1 LSQTEADSST
11 RACHFYTLCGWHTR
25 SDIPLTRVP
34 KSARGGEDI
43 DIYIQIAPG
52 DSPIAK
58 NQARFIEHSVG
69 SSLIGIENVA
79 DFEISGG
86 RLIRI
91 WPTIRAKQKDIEIFL
106 FGMVWATLCHQ
117 RGMLPLHASA
127 IVTKGGITAFAG
139 HSGAGKS
146 TTAALLSSFGY
157 EVLADDILPVSF
169 DQNSMPGAWPYLRRL
184 KLHRDPMTRL
194 AFTAAEMVGETLDK
208 GKYFVQPESTGDD
221 RWRRLERLYLL
232 ENSITGSVTIEQI
245 NGVDAVRAL
254 VEQTYQFN
262 FVVGTKRFG
271 DHLAF
276 CARLASKILIYR
288 LRSPPGDVGKER
300 ASAICAH
307 LEGRELNTDQVS

>member
-1 LSQTEADSST
+1 MSQKEAVSST

-25 SDIPLTRVP
+25 SDIPLTGVP
-34 KSARGGEDI
+34 KSARRGEGIDI
-43 DIYIQIAPG
+43 DIQIAPG
-52 DSPIAK
+52 NSPIVK
-58 NQARFIEHSVG
+58 KPVRFIEHSVE
-69 SSLIGIENVA
+69 SSLIRIENVA
-79 DFEISGG
+79 DFEIRGG

-91 WPTIRAKQKDIEIFL
+91 WPTTRAKQKDIEIFL

-169 DQNSMPGAWPYLRRL
+169 DQNSTPGAWPYLRRL
-184 KLHRDPMTRL
+184 KLYRDPMTRL
-194 AFTAAEMVGETLDK
+194 AFTPTEMVGEMLDK
-208 GKYFVQPESTGDD
+208 EKYFVQPENTSDD
-221 RWRRLERLYLL
+221 KWRRLERLYLL
-232 ENSITGSVTIEQI
+232 DNNIADSGAIEQI
-245 NGVDAVRAL
+245 IGADAVRAL
-254 VEQTYQFN
+254 VDQTYQFN
-262 FVVGTKRFG
+262 FILSTKRFG

-288 LRSPPGDVGKER
+288 LRSSPCDVGKQR

-307 LEGRELNTDQVS
+307 LKA